1 MTDTKLKGSDMKLTP
16 LQVEA
21 MRERIVSLDTEDR
34 REAYRSGLFPRAG
47 ECKDVNVRYRWDLF
61 HASRCADVFRTP
73 IGGADSI
80 GSMRQAD
87 ITSDH
92 IDTGLRL
99 IVPPLACSHEGARC
113 AALACPN

>member
-47 ECKDVNVRYRWDLF
+47 ECQDVNVRYRWDLF

-92 IDTGLRL
+92 IDTGLRR
-99 IVPPLACSHEGARC
+99 IVPSLTRASD
-113 AALACPN
+113 